1 MDTKQKSSVVRD
13 RLIALCEALDISRRE
28 FSISIG
34 RTPTYV
40 TSLNNDITSGVL
52 NDILIRYPQVNLM
65 WLITGKGEIFITQEP
80 TGALFQH
87 LKEENKELKIKNEK
101 LNRELGRL
109 EGQITEMKKMSVR
122 QDASAGCAD
131 ASGSGLTIMK

>member
-1 MDTKQKSSVVRD
+1 M
-13 RLIALCEALDISRRE
+13 AHHWERRN
-28 FSISIG
+28 IYNL
-34 RTPTYV
+34 RTHRCP
-40 TSLNNDITSGVL
+40 
-52 NDILIRYPQVNLM
+52 
-65 WLITGKGEIFITQEP
+65 
-80 TGALFQH
+80 FQH